1 MLNII
6 PESISF
12 DEGKAKLISTGRKI
26 NKMKKAIITTI
37 LMLVYGGV
45 NAATINVVNLNNSGA
60 GSLRQAVLDA
70 NSGDII
76 AISVPGNIT
85 LNSQILIN
93 KDLVFNGLPSFT
105 SIIDGNN
112 ATRIFE
118 ITAGN
123 VTFNGLLFLD
133 GNTSDSGG
141 AMKITTSGTVNVNHC
156 VFTSCHASNDGGA
169 LLTSNSTVNITDC
182 TFGGNSANYDGGG
195 IRINSGSTVIIKR
208 STFSGNS
215 SGFSGAGIR
224 VMSGSNV
231 TVENTTLSGN
241 NATLNGGGFEGFMTL
256 KNCTITN
263 NSAGS
268 AGGGGKASSNT
279 NILNCIFYNNTA
291 PSSPDVNGNFL
302 SVGFNII
309 GNSAGASGFTST
321 DMIGVDPLLGPLQ
334 DNGGKTFTHAIPVS
348 SVAINAGSNCCT
360 APLEDQ
366 CDSIRVC
373 NPDIGAFENLAANY
387 GVTGTDV
394 QTVCDSMIWI
404 DGITYTSNN
413 NTATF
418 NIIGGAAQGCDSLV
432 TLDLTVVSVS
442 DITTSVNGIVIS
454 ANNSNASYQWVD
466 CDNGNAAIAGETN
479 QSFTPTSNGNYAVEL
494 TENGCTKT
502 SDCIAILSVGTDEI
516 GAMASISIYPNP
528 AVEECVIVSDQL
540 SKNYRITDNSGKLI
554 KEGQITANQTVVN
567 LSDFHKGMYF
577 LTIEN
582 QVFKL
587 VKE

>member
-1 MLNII
+1 
-6 PESISF
+6 
-12 DEGKAKLISTGRKI
+12 
-26 NKMKKAIITTI
+26 MKKTIATTI
-37 LMLVYGGV
+37 FMLIFCGV

-76 AISVPGNIT
+76 AISVPGTIT

-93 KDLVFNGLPSFT
+93 KDLIFNGLPSFA
-105 SIIDGNN
+105 SIINGNN

-133 GNTSDSGG
+133 GATPDSGG

-156 VFTSCHASNDGGA
+156 VFSSCYASYDGGA

-182 TFGGNSANYDGGG
+182 TFDGNAVNFDGGG
-195 IRINSGSTVIIKR
+195 IRINSGSTVLIKR

-215 SGFSGAGIR
+215 SGYSGAGIR
-224 VMSGSNV
+224 VMSGANV
-231 TVENTTLSGN
+231 TVENSTLSGN
-241 NATLNGGGFEGFMTL
+241 NATLNGGGFEGFMML
-256 KNCTITN
+256 KNCTVTN

-268 AGGGGKASSNT
+268 AGGGGKASNNT

-291 PSSPDVNGNFL
+291 STSPDVNGNFL

-309 GNSAGASGFTST
+309 GNSSGASGFIAT
-321 DMIGVDPLLGPLQ
+321 DMIGVDPMLGPLQ
-334 DNGGKTFTHAIPVS
+334 DNGGKTLTHAIPIS

-360 APLEDQ
+360 APMEDQ
-366 CDSIRVC
+366 RDSIRVC
-373 NPDIGAFENLAANY
+373 NPDIGAFENRAANY
-387 GVTGTDV
+387 STTGTDV
-394 QTVCDSMIWI
+394 QTVCDSMTWI
-404 DGITYTSNN
+404 DGNTYTSNN

-418 NIIGGAAQGCDSLV
+418 NIVGGTAQGCDSLV
-432 TLDLTVVSVS
+432 TLNLTVLSVS
-442 DITTSVNGIVIS
+442 DITTSLNGIVIT
-454 ANNSNASYQWVD
+454 ANNSNATYQWVD
-466 CDNGNAAIAGETN
+466 CDNGNAAIPGATN
-479 QSFTPTSNGNYAVEL
+479 QSFTPTLNGNYAVEL
-494 TENGCTKT
+494 TENGCTTT

-516 GAMASISIYPNP
+516 GAMTSISIYPNP

-540 SKNYRITDNSGKLI
+540 DKNYRITDNSGKLV
-554 KEGQITANQTVVN
+554 KEGTITTHQTVVD
-567 LSDFHKGMYF
+567 LRDFNQGIYF
-577 LTIEN
+577 LTVEN